1 MKFEN
6 THITIEVNRKD
17 ENNDTANALIRIGE
31 YGIQA
36 SYGAIF
42 YILPFEIE
50 GFIQI
55 L

>member
-6 THITIEVNRKD
+6 KYITIEVNRQD
-17 ENNDTANALIRIGE
+17 ENNDTANALLRIGD

-42 YILPFEIE
+42 YILPFKE
-50 GFIQI
+50 GFVQI